1 MNNFRSFTIK
11 RKEGLNFSKISGDK
25 NKIHTDNLTGYNS
38 IFGNIICH
46 GVLVIFKFFK
56 IISIK
61 KKIEKKEKFSIDV
74 EFKKHVIYDEPIT
87 LKFYYKRY
95 KIVFYHLLQ
104 KKEVVAIIK
113 IADDYS
119 ESIAKIKKIT
129 KSKKITPDK
138 KFINYYKKLK
148 IDPTLGLILSS
159 LSRYVGTIYPG
170 ENSIIKKINI
180 NFNSCKKNNEKSISF
195 TSKLI
200 DKRFP
205 IIENRL
211 KYRNYL
217 INFETIIRPKLYI
230 HLKKPTNK
238 ILKLIKSIN
247 CNILIIGASSGIGF
261 DLLNLFKYN
270 KKIKIIST
278 YCKNKI
284 KIKGKNIIKKQ
295 VDVEKNFYLIKNII
309 KKYNPIIIYY
319 FATPKIN
326 INSKNLKILN
336 LYKKY
341 YLYYPTKILNFSKN
355 YYIKFFY
362 PSTTYVNTKKNLDY
376 SKIKLQAEK
385 KITKFK
391 NEYLRVNILRI
402 PEINTKQNL
411 SLVLKKLPNFR
422 DILFK
427 YKKIQASVF
436 FK

>member
-1 MNNFRSFTIK
+1 MNNFHSFTIK

-25 NKIHTDNLTGYNS
+25 NKIHTDSLTGYNS

-56 IISIK
+56 IINIK
-61 KKIEKKEKFSIDV
+61 KKIKKKGKFSIDV

-87 LKFYYKRY
+87 LKFFYKRY

-113 IADDYS
+113 IADDYT
-119 ESIAKIKKIT
+119 ESIVRIKKIT

-180 NFNSCKKNNEKSISF
+180 NFNSCKNNNEKSISF

-205 IIENRL
+205 IIENKL

-217 INFETIIRPKLYI
+217 INFETIIRPKLHI
-230 HLKKPTNK
+230 HLKKPNNK
-238 ILKLIKSIN
+238 ILKLIKS
-247 CNILIIGASSGIGF
+247 
-261 DLLNLFKYN
+261 FKYK

-278 YCKNKI
+278 YCKNKV

-427 YKKIQASVF
+427 YKKIQTSVF